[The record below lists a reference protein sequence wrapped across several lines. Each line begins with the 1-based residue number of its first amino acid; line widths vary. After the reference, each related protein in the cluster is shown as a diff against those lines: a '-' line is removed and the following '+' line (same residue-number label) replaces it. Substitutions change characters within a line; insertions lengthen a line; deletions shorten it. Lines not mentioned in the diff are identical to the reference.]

1 MMKRAGIVHR
11 KTKETDIRVN
21 LDLDGGGRASVDTGI
36 GFLDHMLELF
46 ACHGLFDLE
55 VKASG
60 DRHVDDH
67 HIVEDLGLCLGE
79 SLLKALGKKKGI
91 RRYGFAIVPM
101 DEALAMACLD
111 ISGRPGLV
119 FNVKTRRRKIKDF
132 DLALF
137 EDFFKAISNTAR
149 MTVHIRR
156 EAGDDPHHVYESVFK
171 AFGRALDA
179 ATAIDERVKGVPS
192 TKGII

>member
-1 MMKRAGIVHR
+1 MKKRTGLVHR
-11 KTKETDIRVN
+11 KTKETDIRVK

-67 HIVEDLGLCLGE
+67 HIIEDLGLCLGE

-101 DEALAMACLD
+101 DEALAMVCLD
-111 ISGRPGLV
+111 ISGRPCLA

-137 EDFFKAISNTAR
+137 EDFF
-149 MTVHIRR
+149 RR
-156 EAGDDPHHVYESVFK
+156 YQTRRG
-171 AFGRALDA
+171 
-179 ATAIDERVKGVPS
+179 
-192 TKGII
+192 